1 MLSSIEQYSEF
12 VYGLVD
18 TYPSVVQSQLVLS
31 PRGVTIGVLERTI
44 KFKGEILLRVFERLD
59 FSQQRIVYYSYEV
72 RQGDEQLYWYDPWPH
87 PDDPSLI
94 DTHPHHKHVPPDIK
108 HHRVPAPN
116 LSFTAPN
123 LPALIE
129 EVEATLTGDIQ
140 EGR

>member
-31 PRGVTIGVLERTI
+31 PRGATIGVLEGTI